1 MVRRI
6 RRHTVNLNNNQPP
19 RLGVVRWHNDYHLV
33 THHGALLRLNMTTAN
48 KVLEIAAS
56 QIGYA
61 EGKNND
67 NKFSAAYGKNH
78 VQWCGWFVKWV
89 FDKAGLKIPNPA
101 YTPAGAEGFKSIHA
115 WHEKGTPKPGDCL
128 FMDFPSDDIHRI
140 SHVGICV
147 RMIDD
152 NHVLT
157 IEGNT
162 STGGDQRNGGEV
174 QVKVRP
180 MSVIVG
186 WGRPRFEPA
195 PITVKIEPPVAKKSV
210 PTTAKKS
217 VAPAKKVAKK

>member
-6 RRHTVNLNNNQPP
+6 RRHPVNVNHNQPP
-19 RLGVVRWHNDYHLV
+19 CLGFGSGYHDYYLV
-33 THHGALLRLNMTTAN
+33 THNRPVFGLIMTTAN
-48 KVLEIAAS
+48 KILEIAAHEV
-56 QIGYA
+56 GYA

-67 NKFSAAYGKNH
+67 NKYSAAYGKNH

-101 YTPAGAEGFKSIHA
+101 YTPAGAEGFKSLHA
-115 WHEKGTPKPGDCL
+115 WHEKGKPQPGDCL
-128 FMDFPSDDIHRI
+128 FMDFPHDGIERI

-147 RMIDD
+147 RMVDD
-152 NHVLT
+152 QHVLT

-174 QVKVRP
+174 QIKLRP

-186 WGRPRFEPA
+186 WGRPRFEPG
-195 PITVKIEPPVAKKSV
+195 PIKVKIDAPTKKPAVPTVAKK
-210 PTTAKKS
+210 TAT
-217 VAPAKKVAKK
+217 PAKKAAKK